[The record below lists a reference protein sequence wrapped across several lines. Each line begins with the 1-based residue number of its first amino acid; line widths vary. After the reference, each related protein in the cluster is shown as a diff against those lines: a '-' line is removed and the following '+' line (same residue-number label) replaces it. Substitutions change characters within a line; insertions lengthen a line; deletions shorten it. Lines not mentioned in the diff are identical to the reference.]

1 MICTGRMGAIVEG
14 NDNPSYF
21 VPHAVEKKKTQPAL
35 KIFYNTTIFN
45 G

>member
-21 VPHAVEKKKTQPAL
+21 VPHAVEKKK
-35 KIFYNTTIFN
+35 NTTRIENFL
-45 G
+45 